1 MFASGCSPPHLSVT
15 QLPSATEV
23 QLPPIGTFTQLL
35 LCACG
40 RTRDGSPQPSDSFAR
55 PAPVGAKSW
64 GTPAMC
70 PHQALP
76 RHLLHW
82 LRLSLRT
89 CEIIR
94 KSRARAEK
102 AGWQGAREGASPLR
116 AVTERATPPDG
127 LFCSRPK
134 GCVSLAC
141 VAQAG
146 QPTEGRQPA
155 GGSPGDAK
163 HRQPAAGIAAAFVP
177 WPSQKSSATR
187 LFPNYFTGSY
197 SESRF
202 SLRAPRPLREESLDP
217 GFNSS

>member
-1 MFASGCSPPHLSVT
+1 MGHLGDVPPPPGLAGA
-15 QLPSATEV
+15 PSK
-23 QLPPIGTFTQLL
+23 IG
-35 LCACG
+35 
-40 RTRDGSPQPSDSFAR
+40 RDGSPQPSDSFAR

-64 GTPAMC
+64 GTSAMC
-70 PHQALP
+70 PHLLVTLVRRPKSVGMARRSRPTHSPGPRQSARNHGGTPAVRPHQALP

-134 GCVSLAC
+134 GCVSFWLGLRCSGRAADRRETAC
-141 VAQAG
+141 R
-146 QPTEGRQPA
+146 RQP
-155 GGSPGDAK
+155 GGRCEA
-163 HRQPAAGIAAAFVP
+163 
-177 WPSQKSSATR
+177 SATR
-187 LFPNYFTGSY
+187 CGYC
-197 SESRF
+197 RR
-202 SLRAPRPLREESLDP
+202 LRALAKPKILSNAA
-217 GFNSS
+217 FS